1 MRSNMRDQQGKIVAG
16 SLIVGNWKMNGLGD
30 AVAEI
35 AAMAGSGRP
44 NLWVAPPFTLI
55 DRAVI
60 VAAGAVM
67 IGGQDCHAKGSGAHT
82 GCISAA
88 MLADLGAG
96 FVIVGHSERRMD
108 NHETDA
114 EVHAKAMAGQA
125 AGLQVI
131 VCVGETE
138 SQRDAGAAETVVGA
152 QLAGS
157 LPDSLDGLVVAYEP
171 VWAIGTG
178 RTPTTGDVAA
188 IHRHI
193 RVQLQARYGLN
204 GRGVRILYGG
214 SVKPDNAALLLGQP
228 DVGGALVGGASLT
241 AASFL
246 AIAAAA

>member
-1 MRSNMRDQQGKIVAG
+1 MAG
-16 SLIVGNWKMNGLGD
+16 ALIVGNWKMNGLGD

-35 AAMAGSGRP
+35 AAMAAASRP

-60 VAAGAVM
+60 VAADAVL
-67 IGGQDCHAKGSGAHT
+67 IGGQDCHAKLAGAHT
-82 GCISAA
+82 GCVSAA

-96 FVIVGHSERRMD
+96 FVIVGHSERRADM
-108 NHETDA
+108 HETDA
-114 EVHAKAMAGQA
+114 DVRAKALAGQA

-131 VCVGETE
+131 VCVGETGAE
-138 SQRDAGAAETVVGA
+138 RDAGQAETVVGA

-157 LPDSLDGLVVAYEP
+157 LPDTVDGLVVAYEP

-178 RTPTTGDVAA
+178 RTPTPEDVAA
-188 IHRHI
+188 MHGFI
-193 RVQLQARYGLN
+193 RDRLRERFGTQ

-214 SVKPDNAALLLGQP
+214 SVKPENAALLLGQAN
-228 DVGGALVGGASLT
+228 VGGALVGGASLT

-246 AIAAAA
+246 AIAGAA

>member
-1 MRSNMRDQQGKIVAG
+1 MAG

-30 AVAEI
+30 SVAEI
-35 AAMAGSGRP
+35 AAIAGSGRP
-44 NLWVAPPFTLI
+44 DLWVAPPFTLI

-60 VAAGAVM
+60 VAAEAVL
-67 IGGQDCHAKGSGAHT
+67 IGGQDCHAKASGAHT
-82 GCISAA
+82 GCVSAA

-96 FVIVGHSERRMD
+96 FVIVGHSERRTD
-108 NHETDA
+108 NGETDA
-114 EVHAKAMAGQA
+114 DVRAKALAGQA

-138 SQRDAGAAETVVGA
+138 AQRDAGAAEAVVGA

-178 RTPTTGDVAA
+178 RTPTPEDVAA
-188 IHRHI
+188 IHGFI
-193 RVQLQARYGLN
+193 RAQLQARYGLN

-214 SVKPDNAALLLGQP
+214 SVKPENAALLLGQAN
-228 DVGGALVGGASLT
+228 VGGALVGGASLT
-241 AASFL
+241 APSFL